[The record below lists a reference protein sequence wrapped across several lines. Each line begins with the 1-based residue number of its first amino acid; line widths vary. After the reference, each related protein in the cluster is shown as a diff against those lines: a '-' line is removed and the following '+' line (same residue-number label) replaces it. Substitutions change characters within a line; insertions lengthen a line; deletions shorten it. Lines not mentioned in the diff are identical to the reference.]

1 MLIRVAQQMGINPQ
15 KCAYIGNVVKYD
27 VEAAT
32 RAGMIPV
39 LITWVDPQEED
50 LVTSDCV
57 VIKHIDDLMEIL

>member
-1 MLIRVAQQMGINPQ
+1 
-15 KCAYIGNVVKYD
+15 VKYD

-50 LVTSDCV
+50 LVNTDTV
-57 VIKHIDDLMEIL
+57 VIEHIEDLMEIL